1 LCKSNIFP
9 QSVDNNLFGGN
20 TIPKLKMKKSHII
33 QQLEAVKN
41 AKRVYRDKAASYVL
55 DHPEEVPELIS
66 LVFDIKSP
74 LHIKAAWVLELVCIE
89 NISLMGLYATGFLKN
104 MKLIVH
110 ESALRPV
117 SKICFFISKTY
128 FSDNN
133 NCFELSKESVDQI
146 IECNFD
152 WLIEEHKVATQVYA
166 MDTLQL
172 WGKQFKWV
180 QEELKLILQK
190 KMNSGSKGY
199 QAHAR
204 KLLKNL

>member
-1 LCKSNIFP
+1 MN
-9 QSVDNNLFGGN
+9 
-20 TIPKLKMKKSHII
+20 KSHII
-33 QQLEAVKN
+33 QELEAVKN
-41 AKRVYRDKAASYVL
+41 AKRIYRDKAASYVL
-55 DHPEEVPELIS
+55 DHPEDLPELMS
-66 LVFDIKSP
+66 FVFDIKSP

-89 NISLMGLYATGFLKN
+89 NILLMRPHATAFLKN
-104 MKLIVH
+104 MQQIVH

-117 SKICFFISKTY
+117 SKICYFISKRH

-133 NCFELSKESVDQI
+133 KCFELSKESVDQI

-152 WLIEEHKVATQVYA
+152 WLIEEHKVATQVFA

-172 WGKQFKWV
+172 WGVQYKWV

-190 KMNSGSKGY
+190 KTNSGSKGY

>member
-1 LCKSNIFP
+1 L
-9 QSVDNNLFGGN
+9 DNKQFGGN
-20 TIPKLKMKKSHII
+20 VIPKLKMKKSHLI
-33 QQLEAVKN
+33 QELEAVKN
-41 AKRVYRDKAASYVL
+41 AKRIYRDKAASYVL
-55 DHPEEVPELIS
+55 DHPEDLSELTN

-89 NISLMGLYATGFLKN
+89 NISLMGPHATGFLKN
-104 MKLIVH
+104 IQHVVH

-117 SKICFFISKTY
+117 SKVCYFISKSH
-128 FSDNN
+128 FSDNKKY
-133 NCFELSKESVDQI
+133 FELNKESVDQI

-152 WLIEEHKVATQVYA
+152 WLIEEHKVATQVFA

-172 WGKQFKWV
+172 WGKQYKWV

-190 KMNSGSKGY
+190 KTNSGSKGY

-204 KLLKNL
+204 QLLKNL

>member
-1 LCKSNIFP
+1 M
-9 QSVDNNLFGGN
+9 DNKLFSGN
-20 TIPKLKMKKSHII
+20 TIPKIKMKESYII
-33 QQLEAVKN
+33 HQLEAVKN
-41 AKRVYRDKAASYVL
+41 AKRIYRDKAASYVL
-55 DHPEEVPELIS
+55 DHPEDIPELIS

-89 NISLMGLYATGFLKN
+89 NILLMGPYATGFLKN
-104 MKLIVH
+104 MQQVVH

-117 SKICFFISKTY
+117 SKVCYFISKTY

-133 NCFELSKESVDQI
+133 KYFELGKESVDQI

-166 MDTLQL
+166 MDTLHL
-172 WGKQFKWV
+172 WGKQYKWV

-190 KMNSGSKGY
+190 KTNSGSKGY

>member
-1 LCKSNIFP
+1 
-9 QSVDNNLFGGN
+9 
-20 TIPKLKMKKSHII
+20 MKKSYII
-33 QQLEAVKN
+33 QELEAVKN
-41 AKRVYRDKAASYVL
+41 AKRIYRDKAASYVL
-55 DHPEEVPELIS
+55 DHPESLSELIS
-66 LVFDIKSP
+66 LIFDIKSP

-89 NISLMGLYATGFLKN
+89 NISLMRPHATGFLKN
-104 MKLIVH
+104 MNHIIH

-117 SKICFFISKTY
+117 SKVCYFISKSY

-133 NCFELSKESVDQI
+133 KCFELTKESVDQI

-152 WLIEEHKVATQVYA
+152 WLIEEHKVATQVFA

-172 WGKQFKWV
+172 WGKQHKWV

-190 KMNSGSKGY
+190 KTNSGSKGY